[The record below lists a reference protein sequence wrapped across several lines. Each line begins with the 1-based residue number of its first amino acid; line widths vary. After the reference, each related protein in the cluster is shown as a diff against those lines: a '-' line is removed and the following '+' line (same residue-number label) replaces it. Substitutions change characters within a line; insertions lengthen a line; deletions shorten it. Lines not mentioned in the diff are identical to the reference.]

1 MASDAQKVIRVCIE
15 ALTNLVQVNS
25 DGDFTD
31 LMLSQPNDLLMVT
44 TGLMERHWAD
54 YEVEESITT
63 LRELLQKNFRVM
75 TSFERYEKEL
85 RNGQLMFG
93 KKQFVCIYVDNGKFW
108 FFLLFYFFFIITFF
122 LNIF

>member
-1 MASDAQKVIRVCIE
+1 MGS
-15 ALTNLVQVNS
+15 L
-25 DGDFTD
+25 
-31 LMLSQPNDLLMVT
+31 DLLLATKAVIAR
-44 TGLMERHWAD
+44 LLSD

-93 KKQFVCIYVDNGKFW
+93 KTQFVCIYVDKKKFW
-108 FFLLFYFFFIITFF
+108 FFLVVETQSEVGILFLYILYVSRHVSKRNRKIICQMRRGMMS
-122 LNIF
+122 L

>member
-1 MASDAQKVIRVCIE
+1 ML
-15 ALTNLVQVNS
+15 LTSLNFS
-25 DGDFTD
+25 TT
-31 LMLSQPNDLLMVT
+31 LL
-44 TGLMERHWAD
+44 LRRFFIHFIDWAD

-93 KKQFVCIYVDNGKFW
+93 KKKNC
-108 FFLLFYFFFIITFF
+108 FFYLC
-122 LNIF
+122 